1 MPSNKRF
8 FGGLLGA
15 DPLRTGG
22 TNPDGT
28 ARSIPNEGVMPLDT
42 AGPESS
48 VASTTIVAP
57 DYSTDTQTKITA
69 SDAAASDNYGKSTAI
84 SGDSSI
90 YAVGATGGNAVYVY
104 EGGSEFILTAP
115 STDYFGTSIAISK
128 DGTTLVVSDDF
139 YDLTNYPDAGGLFI
153 YERPSGGWA
162 TTSTPTATLA
172 SIEYDHLGRS
182 VDISDDGSVVVASNG
197 GGGTVGDVIVY
208 EKPSGG
214 WANATDGD
222 AELSSPGA
230 GSFATGQKDNSVAI
244 SGDGT
249 VIAAGAN
256 SEDTGSTNSGS
267 VFIYNKPSSGG
278 WATTSSATH
287 ELGANPRVSGDSF
300 GWSVSLDEA
309 GTSLAVGTQDY
320 SSNAGAVYLLENS
333 GGTWSQSAILTGSG
347 GQSTNIKLGTTAKI
361 SRNGRVVVSGAEYD
375 TTTGGVE
382 GAVFLWHRPSGGW
395 TSSTHDEVFLA
406 SDAAVSDYF
415 GCDSLSIDTLGN
427 NFLAGA
433 YRNDDGGSAS
443 GSAYLITAGTP
454 GTTTE
459 NILLSPQTFW
469 GGMRGRS
476 ILTPSVAAVAG
487 DSNWDDVVLLLDGSS
502 FTDSSTAS
510 PTVTTVTYGGLPT
523 SGNSGGKFG
532 SYMEFSPFSD
542 RINVTL
548 EESLGASGESFTIEC
563 WVNPDA
569 MGNDGVWTL
578 GPNLLGSTNLTLNNS
593 LAVALYNNKW
603 TVYYDGANINSLG
616 SPSTGTWHHTA
627 FVFDGTDM
635 RFYVDGSLLDT
646 EANSANHIPS
656 GGYDYLSIGGYYNT
670 GFMLD
675 GKLEDFRVTKGV
687 ARYTGNS
694 YTVPT
699 ASFPKAT
706 SVAGVVSGIKRSGV
720 LSISEDYQ
728 ARYEKVLGNLVAS
741 GGNNTFTDTD
751 GVYRYHEFTSSG
763 TLNVT
768 SGGTFDVLLV
778 GGGGGGGSSNA
789 GGGGGGE
796 VIIGTG
802 LFLSDANAITVT
814 VGAGGAGASSGSSGS
829 NGGVSSISATD
840 LTSIIAKQGRGGDG
854 RGSTLN
860 SDTAASNG
868 GGRGDIGTS
877 SSASYNNAQTNQ
889 TGISSYSSS
898 DNDGTYSI
906 FGGNDGGAGWNLGFA
921 GGGGGAGANGDGGR
935 GPTGADTSKYFSDG
949 GPGVQVTGWGTST
962 DYYYGG
968 GGGGSTWSGQ
978 STANG
983 GDGGLGGGGG
993 GAATNTSGVSTSGD
1007 GDTNGRNNGID
1018 GQSSTSSAS
1027 SATGGDAGANTGGGG
1042 GAGAYSLGT
1051 GGDGGSGIVVIRY
1064 QI

>member
-15 DPLRTGG
+15 DPRRTGG

-69 SDAAASDNYGKSTAI
+69 SDAAAGDNYGKSTAI

-128 DGTTLVVSDDF
+128 DGTTLVVSDEF
-139 YDLTNYPDAGGLFI
+139 YDLTYYPDAGGLFI

-230 GSFATGQKDNSVAI
+230 GSFATGQNDNSVAI

-256 SEDTGSTNSGS
+256 SEDTGSSNTGS

-287 ELGANPRVSGDSF
+287 ELGANPRVSGDNF

-361 SRNGRVVVSGAEYD
+361 NRNGRVVVSGAEYD
-375 TTTGGVE
+375 TTTGGVQ

-476 ILTPSVAAVAG
+476 ILTTSVAGVAG

-510 PTVTTVTYGGLPT
+510 PTVTTVTYGSFPT

-532 SYMEFSPFSD
+532 GSYMEFSSNPD
-542 RINVTL
+542 RIHVTL

-578 GPNLLGSTNLTLNNS
+578 GPNLLGSGTLTKNNS
-593 LAVALYNNKW
+593 IAVALYYNKW
-603 TVYYDGANINSLG
+603 NVYYDGNNTTSLG
-616 SPSTGTWHHTA
+616 SPSFGTWHHAA

-635 RFYVDGSLLDT
+635 RFYADGSLLDT
-646 EANSANHIPS
+646 EANSANNIPS
-656 GGYDYLSIGGYYNT
+656 GGYDYLSIGGYYTTN
-670 GFMLD
+670 FMFD
-675 GKLEDFRVTKGV
+675 GKLQDFRVTKGV
-687 ARYTGNS
+687 ARYTGSS

-699 ASFPKAT
+699 ASFDKAAP
-706 SVAGVVSGIKRSGV
+706 VAEVVGSIKRSGV

-728 ARYEKVLGNLVAS
+728 ARYAAVSVDIPGAEILM
-741 GGNNTFTDTD
+741 
-751 GVYRYHEFTSSG
+751 
-763 TLNVT
+763 
-768 SGGTFDVLLV
+768 V
-778 GGGGGGGSSNA
+778 GGGGGGGGSGQHNGAAAGGGAGAYRALSNQTLESATPYSIVIGNGGSGGLKGANSSGDTGQTKGNDGGATTFFGYTQNGGGGGGAGNTFDVNDRTGNSSTGTNGGSGGGGGYNGNGGTGGSLGNSGGSGGTGNPYAGSGGGGAGAAGSSGNGGYGHGGIGSQWAIDSTYYA
-789 GGGGGGE
+789 GGGGGGAE
-796 VIIGTG
+796 
-802 LFLSDANAITVT
+802 
-814 VGAGGAGASSGSSGS
+814 
-829 NGGVSSISATD
+829 
-840 LTSIIAKQGRGGDG
+840 TS
-854 RGSTLN
+854 
-860 SDTAASNG
+860 
-868 GGRGDIGTS
+868 
-877 SSASYNNAQTNQ
+877 
-889 TGISSYSSS
+889 
-898 DNDGTYSI
+898 
-906 FGGNDGGAGWNLGFA
+906 
-921 GGGGGAGANGDGGR
+921 ANGDGGN
-935 GPTGADTSKYFSDG
+935 
-949 GPGVQVTGWGTST
+949 
-962 DYYYGG
+962 GG
-968 GGGGSTWSGQ
+968 GGDGLPQ
-978 STANG
+978 TAKP
-983 GDGGLGGGGG
+983 
-993 GAATNTSGVSTSGD
+993 NTLT
-1007 GDTNGRNNGID
+1007 
-1018 GQSSTSSAS
+1018 A
-1027 SATGGDAGANTGGGG
+1027 DAGTANTGGGG
-1042 GAGAYSLGT
+1042 GGAGGPGSSN
-1051 GGDGGSGIVVIRY
+1051 GGAGGSGVVKIWVPVANY
-1064 QI
+1064 TNYTVGAELTEATAQQATYNSITGTLITITASSGTSTNTITFN